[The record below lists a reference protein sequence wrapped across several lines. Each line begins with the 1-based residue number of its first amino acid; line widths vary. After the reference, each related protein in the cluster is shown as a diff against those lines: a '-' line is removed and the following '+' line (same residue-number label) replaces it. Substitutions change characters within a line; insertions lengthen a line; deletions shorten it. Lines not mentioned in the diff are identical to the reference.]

1 MKYISIFKEKQFQ
14 SEYYP
19 AEASTKL
26 SYSPEINYGKNIIS
40 PEKKISKKNK
50 NLKIGKSY

>member
-1 MKYISIFKEKQFQ
+1 MKYISIFIEKQFQ

>member
-1 MKYISIFKEKQFQ
+1 MKYISIFIEKQFQ

-26 SYSPEINYGKNIIS
+26 SYSPEINYGKNNI
-40 PEKKISKKNK
+40 PRKKKILKKNK

>member
-1 MKYISIFKEKQFQ
+1 MKYISIFIEKQFQ
-14 SEYYP
+14 SEYFP

-26 SYSPEINYGKNIIS
+26 SYSPEINYGKNNI
-40 PEKKISKKNK
+40 PRKKNSKKNK